1 MIHTHTHTYT
11 YPNIIYTRVLGNFQ
25 HFIIDITLKQ
35 RSFWDEKG
43 KAVPCV
49 YEIYLEK
56 DKVIPRSPGGTVVIY
71 RPTQKTQEIQ
81 TGSLGRENPFS
92 RMATHFSIL
101 TWKIPWMEE
110 PSGLHPMV
118 LQRVGYDWVTEQS
131 HSVQLL
137 SHVQLF
143 ATPWTASTPHFPVQH
158 QLLKLAQTHVHWVSE
173 QAQNVL
179 ITSNSSAT
187 ALNVCAPPTPNPAPN
202 SCVEILNIKVMIL
215 RHGILGGD

>member
-1 MIHTHTHTYT
+1 MPRESLKNWKQFEGSLLRYYNNYNIKLQCICDTHTHTHTYT

-43 KAVPCV
+43 KTVPCV
-49 YEIYLEK
+49 YEIYMGK

-71 RPTQKTQEIQ
+71 LPTQKTQEIQ
-81 TGSLGRENPFS
+81 TGSLGWENPFS

-118 LQRVGYDWVTEQS
+118 LQRLGYDWVTEQS

-143 ATPWTASTPHFPVQH
+143 ATPWTAARHTSLSNTNSWS
-158 QLLKLAQTHVHWVSE
+158 LLKHMSIESVS
-173 QAQNVL
+173 
-179 ITSNSSAT
+179 
-187 ALNVCAPPTPNPAPN
+187 
-202 SCVEILNIKVMIL
+202 
-215 RHGILGGD
+215 RHKMY